1 MWHPEPGWQ
10 PLPGGTGPSTY
21 GVWLAVEAGRP
32 VVVKRL
38 VVPTDHDPPELRDPG
53 HFAYWRRAAEVA
65 LDGTCEATPGLR
77 ALPALRVEED
87 EGGITLVQPQ
97 VADAGSSG
105 LFVAGALGGFAAAD
119 LGDHGW
125 LAGDQLRARLRRVE
139 ERGGWPTLA
148 RTTVADVADHLWC
161 RRESYL
167 AKLDALPVVAQHG
180 DPVPANLPGR
190 DGTHSIAID
199 WSTLGRGPV
208 GSDLGYFALSAR
220 EDFEHLVSAYRER
233 LPAGLATQ
241 ADVELGA
248 RVSAV
253 YTVLS
258 RAEWALARVAQGE
271 GALAGKFRHPSV
283 APHLRAMQ
291 RQFPQIEALL

>member
-10 PLPGGTGPSTY
+10 PLPGGAGPSTY
-21 GVWLAVEAGRP
+21 GVWLAVDAGRP

-38 VVPTDHDPPELRDPG
+38 VAPTEHDPAELRDRR
-53 HFAYWRRAAEVA
+53 HFAYWRRCAEVA
-65 LDGTCEATPGLR
+65 LEGVCEGTPGLR
-77 ALPALRVEED
+77 ALAAVRVEED
-87 EGGITLVQPQ
+87 AEGITLVQPQ
-97 VADAGSSG
+97 VPDAASSG
-105 LFVAGALGGFAAAD
+105 LFLAGALGGFAAAD
-119 LGDHGW
+119 LGSRSW
-125 LAGDQLRARLRRVE
+125 LATDQLRARLRRVE

-148 RTTVADVADHLWC
+148 RTTVADVADHLWS

-167 AKLDALPVVAQHG
+167 AKVEALPVVAQHG

-190 DGTHSIAID
+190 DGADAIGID
-199 WSTLGRGPV
+199 WSALGRGPV

-220 EDFEHLVSAYRER
+220 EDFEHLVAAYVER
-233 LPAGLATQ
+233 LPPGLATL

-258 RAEWALARVAQGE
+258 RAEWALARVAHGE

-283 APHLRAMQ
+283 APHLRALQ